1 MGRRNRLGPPEG
13 MRANAASRRFR
24 RATLMLALL
33 SASVAVAIGGEPASL
48 SVANQTPHVL
58 HVVVAEKTFPS
69 VAPGARA
76 TYVASGPA
84 TVAVTASY
92 APGQGVEGTA
102 QRSFHLTP
110 GPGGSAS
117 GTTFYF
123 ACTTNNSIVSPVD
136 GGPMLWKVTAD
147 TLARR

>member
-1 MGRRNRLGPPEG
+1 MI
-13 MRANAASRRFR
+13 
-24 RATLMLALL
+24 ALL

-76 TYVASGPA
+76 TYVASRAA
-84 TVAVTASY
+84 TVGVTVSY
-92 APGQGVEGTA
+92 APGQGVEGST

-110 GPGGSAS
+110 GPGGPAS

-123 ACTTNNSIVSPVD
+123 ACATTTSPVD
-136 GGPMLWKVTAD
+136 GDLLLWKVTAD
-147 TLARR
+147 TLAGR